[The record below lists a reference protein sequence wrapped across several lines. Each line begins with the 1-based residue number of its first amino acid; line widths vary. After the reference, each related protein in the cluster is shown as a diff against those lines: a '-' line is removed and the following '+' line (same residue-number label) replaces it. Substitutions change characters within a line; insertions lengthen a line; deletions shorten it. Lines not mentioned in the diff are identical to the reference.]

1 MDIKIVDKFLDT
13 IDLKKVA
20 AATNDTEWTFQRSNV
35 LNKSN
40 GIFLM
45 KNMYDDK
52 FFNTYLFDKIKEH
65 LDGEYKDKDYEL
77 QTVYFNGQF
86 PGREGEFHLD
96 VCDVTVLLYVS
107 PYEYGWGGFTEI
119 MTSTKRPTLI
129 HPLQNRLV
137 IFPGRVMHKAYSF
150 SYQTCPPRISLAFK
164 LNTK

>member
-1 MDIKIVDKFLDT
+1 MEIKIVDKFLDT

-20 AATNDTEWTFQRSNV
+20 AATNDTEWTFQRSDPRNM
-35 LNKSN
+35 KH

-45 KNMYDDK
+45 KHMNDDK
-52 FFNTYLFDKIKEH
+52 FFTTYLVDKIKAH
-65 LDGEYKDKDYEL
+65 LDKDYEL
-77 QTVYFNGQF
+77 KAVYFNAQF

-96 VCDVTVLLYVS
+96 GCDVTVLLYVS

-150 SYQTCPPRISLAFK
+150 SYQTCPSRISLAFK